1 MDHARKNTQGTLLK
15 NTLCSEA
22 VNTYPLP
29 ISSYIKE
36 ILFAEIIVNEFSLY
50 KEKILQNTMSPN
62 CQKYLQ
68 KKKQKLATEV

>member
-1 MDHARKNTQGTLLK
+1 MLLK
-15 NTLCSEA
+15 HNLCSEA
-22 VNTYPLP
+22 VNTVPSP

-36 ILFAEIIVNEFSLY
+36 ILFAEILVNEFSLY